1 MPELE
6 PYLESFTICSGQVRS
21 GMAGICGIDF
31 NAFIRVAGD
40 LGVVTDEVFYV
51 LLQTYERTFLEALS
65 GTGDNNKSVQK

>member
-1 MPELE
+1 
-6 PYLESFTICSGQVRS
+6 
-21 GMAGICGIDF
+21 MAGICGIDF